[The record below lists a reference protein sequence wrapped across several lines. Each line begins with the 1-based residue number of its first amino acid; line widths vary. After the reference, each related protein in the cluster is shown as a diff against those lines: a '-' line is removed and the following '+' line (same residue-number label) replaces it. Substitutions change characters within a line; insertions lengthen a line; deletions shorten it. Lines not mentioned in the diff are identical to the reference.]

1 MSPSKETETH
11 IVYVS
16 PQGKLINFP
25 KRARYKRSPDRIY
38 FSGDF
43 ADGEIVTFSNFSG
56 NSVSTSDGNAWYF
69 GCDCKHGRL
78 ININEIEELVD
89 GE

>member
-25 KRARYKRSPDRIY
+25 KKAIYRRNPDRIY
-38 FSGDF
+38 FSLDF
-43 ADGEIVTFSNFSG
+43 ADGEVVTFSNFSG
-56 NSVSTSDGNAWYF
+56 KTSSTSEGYAWYF
-69 GCDCKHGRL
+69 GWDCKHGRL